1 MNDRGWS
8 LFRKGLARRRKEVRW
23 LRGMMALAVF
33 LTAFVLLFQD
43 NINEYVM
50 QNNYRDYGRWLFR
63 VDEGE
68 ELQSPYLLWDSVY
81 VGGEIQRLKALTED
95 VIEIGDSG
103 EPAPKSVLSEF
114 DPENPAEQLVIPEK
128 EQIKLL
134 YGYAEKVFLMNRRTN
149 AVRKTDNF
157 SDIEPDGDDSDIE
170 ENIVSEEDVFA
181 SAVKSEIIE
190 AVKKEVD
197 RLPPLKRKVMI
208 MMYYEEMKTDDIA
221 RELGMNP
228 STLRSMISNTY
239 KYLRKKLEKY
249 HDED

>member
-1 MNDRGWS
+1 MAVKSVEAKTLSDDERRAVEAVYQKY
-8 LFRKGLARRRKEVRW
+8 RKNVYEYFRRR
-23 LRGMMALAVF
+23 VF
-33 LTAFVLLFQD
+33 LSHRA
-43 NINEYVM
+43 
-50 QNNYRDYGRWLFR
+50 
-63 VDEGE
+63 E
-68 ELQSPYLLWDSVY
+68 ELTSETFARV
-81 VGGEIQRLKALTED
+81 TEN
-95 VIEIGDSG
+95 VSR
-103 EPAPKSVLSEF
+103 F
-114 DPENPAEQLVIPEK
+114 LVIPEK